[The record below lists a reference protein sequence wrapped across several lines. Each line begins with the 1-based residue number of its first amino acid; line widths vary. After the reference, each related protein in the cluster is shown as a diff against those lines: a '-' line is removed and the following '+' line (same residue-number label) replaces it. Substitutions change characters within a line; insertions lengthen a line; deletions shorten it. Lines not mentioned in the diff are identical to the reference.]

1 MSRLSFFLWRLCLL
15 GLWQNCSTKT
25 GLGWATIIEENSGKQ
40 QKMIREGVAR
50 SLKEFLSVEELPFNV
65 PPHREMGDFSS
76 AICLS
81 LAKERRQPPMEIAKK
96 TAEHLRSSPPP
107 FIREVTVTPPG
118 YLNFKVD
125 WSALAGILI
134 PQILE
139 KREHFGRPASVE
151 KEKVFVEHTS
161 VNPNKAMHIGH
172 LRNAV
177 LGDTMAR
184 VLKWLGFSTEVC
196 NYIDDTGLQ
205 VVDVV
210 TAFLYLDPPHYSG
223 EVSDFETIW
232 AKVPK
237 DQPFDYFC
245 WDLYAR
251 FQNELENNPSLV
263 ERREEVLHR
272 IEGGS
277 HPISYFAKDLAEK
290 IVQAH
295 LETVAQLSIF
305 YDLLNWESDIIARGF
320 WESTFELLKEKGG
333 LRFETE
339 GPNEGCWVVP
349 FGGIVETVEGVKSL
363 DKILV
368 RSNGSV
374 TYTAKDV
381 AYQLWK
387 FGLLKK
393 DFLYK
398 QWGLQT
404 NGKALWTTARGG
416 ESGDRIPQRFGHAK
430 SVINVIDTRQ
440 SYPQQVVGECLRQMG
455 FEKEAEQ
462 SIHLAY
468 EVVNLSPQ
476 AARLL
481 GMEETDEKKSV
492 AMSGRSGTGV
502 KAKDFIQM
510 IKQKVIEKADH
521 RLEDSTASALAAA
534 AIRYYLLKFTLESQ
548 IVFDFD
554 EALKTTGDTG
564 VYLEYAHARACSIFR
579 KAEERRIDVNWREDC
594 IPTQLT
600 ETERGLLD
608 DLSKLSSVVTRTGK
622 TLRVSQLAEYALD
635 LATSFTNFYEHP
647 DPGADVQTP
656 FIHLQDQSLQIFRL
670 SLVKAFREVMAN
682 ILNLMGMP
690 TLERI

>member
-1 MSRLSFFLWRLCLL
+1 
-15 GLWQNCSTKT
+15 
-25 GLGWATIIEENSGKQ
+25 
-40 QKMIREGVAR
+40 MIREGVAIL
-50 SLKEFLSVEELPFNV
+50 LKGLLGVEEIPFNV
-65 PPHREMGDFSS
+65 PPHREIGDFSS
-76 AICLS
+76 AVCLS
-81 LAKERRQPPMEIAKK
+81 LAKERRQPPMEIAKE
-96 TAEHLRSSPPP
+96 TIEQLRSKLPPY
-107 FIREVTVTPPG
+107 IQEITLTPPG
-118 YLNFKVD
+118 YINFKVD
-125 WSALAGILI
+125 WPVLAQDLI

-139 KREHFGRPASVE
+139 KGDLFGRPLSTQ
-151 KEKVFVEHTS
+151 KEKVFIEHTS

-177 LGDTMAR
+177 LGDTIAR
-184 VLKWLGFSTEVC
+184 VLDWLGFSTEVC

-210 TAFLYLDPPHYSG
+210 TALLYLDSPFFTEGS
-223 EVSDFETIW
+223 SDFKPIW
-232 AKVPK
+232 KKIPK
-237 DQPFDYFC
+237 DQRFDYFC

-251 FQNELENNPSLV
+251 FQNELEKNASLL
-263 ERREEVLHR
+263 EKREEILHK
-272 IEGGS
+272 IEGGL
-277 HPISYFAKDLAEK
+277 HPIASFAKELAEK

-305 YDLLNWESDIIARGF
+305 YDLLNWESDIICRGF
-320 WESTFELLKEKGG
+320 WEVTFELLKERGA

-339 GPNEGCWVVP
+339 GPNKGCWVVP
-349 FGGIVETVEGVKSL
+349 FGGIVETEEGVKSL

-374 TYTAKDV
+374 TYTGKDV

-393 DFLYK
+393 DFLYRHL
-398 QWGLQT
+398 GFQT
-404 NGKALWTTARGG
+404 NGKVLWTTGR
-416 ESGDRIPQRFGHAK
+416 EGDPGDLLSQRFGHADR
-430 SVINVIDTRQ
+430 VINVIDTRQ
-440 SYPQQVVGECLRQMG
+440 SYPQQVVSECLRQMG
-455 FEKEAEQ
+455 FEKQAEE

-481 GMEETDEKKSV
+481 GIGEVNEKKAF

-502 KAKDFIQM
+502 KANDFIQM
-510 IKQKVIEKADH
+510 VKQKVIEKADH
-521 RLEDSTASALAAA
+521 PLEEGVASALASA

-548 IVFDFD
+548 IIFDFD

-564 VYLEYAHARACSIFR
+564 IYLEYAHARACSIFR
-579 KAEERRIDVNWREDC
+579 KAEERKIDLQWRKDS

-600 ETERGLLD
+600 ETERDLLD
-608 DLSKLSSVVTRTGK
+608 ALSGFSSTIIKTGNA
-622 TLRVSQLAEYALD
+622 LRVSQLTEYAFD
-635 LATSFTNFYEHP
+635 LATAFTNFYEHP

-656 FIHLQDQSLQIFRL
+656 FIHLRDQCLQNFRL
-670 SLVKAFREVMAN
+670 SLVKAFQTVMAN
-682 ILNLMGMP
+682 VLKLMGMP

>member
-1 MSRLSFFLWRLCLL
+1 MIKEEVASALRALL
-15 GLWQNCSTKT
+15 N
-25 GLGWATIIEENSGKQ
+25 
-40 QKMIREGVAR
+40 
-50 SLKEFLSVEELPFNV
+50 VEEIPFNV
-65 PPHREMGDFSS
+65 PPQREQGDFSS

-81 LAKERRQPPMEIAKK
+81 MAKQRKQAPVKIAQDV
-96 TAEHLRSSPPP
+96 ADRLRSNLPPY
-107 FIREVTVTPPG
+107 IQDVGVSPPG
-118 YLNFKVD
+118 YLNFKVN
-125 WSALAGILI
+125 WPALAQDLI
-134 PQILE
+134 PRILQE
-139 KREHFGRPASVE
+139 GEFFGKPVSE
-151 KEKVFVEHTS
+151 TKKKVFIEHTS

-172 LRNAV
+172 LRNSV
-177 LGDTMAR
+177 LGDTLAR

-210 TAFLYLDPPHYSG
+210 TALLYLDPPFYAEGSG
-223 EVSDFETIW
+223 FVSIW
-232 AKVPK
+232 KKIPT
-237 DQPFDYFC
+237 DQAFDYFC

-251 FQNELENNPSLV
+251 FQNELEKKPSLLGK
-263 ERREEVLHR
+263 REEVLHR
-272 IEGGS
+272 IEGGID
-277 HPISYFAKDLAEK
+277 PVAGFAKELATK
-290 IVQAH
+290 IVQSH
-295 LETVAQLSIF
+295 LETVSQLSIS

-320 WESTFELLKEKGG
+320 WEATSELLKEKKA
-333 LRFETE
+333 LQYETE

-349 FGGIVETVEGVKSL
+349 FGGIVETDDGMKSL

-374 TYTAKDV
+374 TYTGKDI

-398 QWGLQT
+398 PWGLQV
-404 NGKALWTTARGG
+404 NGEMLWTTAKDGEPAERHSKKFGG
-416 ESGDRIPQRFGHAK
+416 AEM
-430 SVINVIDTRQ
+430 VINVIDTRQ
-440 SYPQQVVGECLRQMG
+440 SYPQQVVRECLRKMG
-455 FEKEAEQ
+455 FEKEANA

-481 GMEETDEKKSV
+481 GMEETGEKKAY

-510 IKQKVIEKADH
+510 VRQKVIEKADH
-521 RLEDSTASALAAA
+521 PLEERAASSLASA
-534 AIRYYLLKFTLESQ
+534 AIRYYLLKFALESQ

-564 VYLEYAHARACSIFR
+564 IYLEYAHARACSILR
-579 KAEERRIDVNWREDC
+579 KAGEQKIDPRWSRDC
-594 IPTQLT
+594 VPEQLT

-608 DLSKLSSVVTRTGK
+608 ALSNFPPALARTGK
-622 TLRVSQLAEYALD
+622 TLRVSQLTEYGFD

-647 DPGADVQTP
+647 DPGADVQVP
-656 FIHLQDQSLQIFRL
+656 FIHLQDHKLRTFRL
-670 SLVKAFREVMAN
+670 SLVVAFQKAMAN

-690 TLERI
+690 TLEKI

>member
-1 MSRLSFFLWRLCLL
+1 
-15 GLWQNCSTKT
+15 
-25 GLGWATIIEENSGKQ
+25 
-40 QKMIREGVAR
+40 
-50 SLKEFLSVEELPFNV
+50 
-65 PPHREMGDFSS
+65 
-76 AICLS
+76 
-81 LAKERRQPPMEIAKK
+81 MEIAKK
-96 TAEHLRSSPPP
+96 TAEQLRLNPPP
-107 FIREVTVTPPG
+107 FIHEVSVSPPG

-125 WSALAGILI
+125 WPALARELI
-134 PQILE
+134 PQIVG
-139 KREHFGRPASVE
+139 KRDLFGRPASIE
-151 KEKVFVEHTS
+151 KEKVFIEHTS

-177 LGDTMAR
+177 LGDTVAR

-196 NYIDDTGLQ
+196 NYIDDTGVQ

-210 TAFLYLDPPHYSG
+210 TALLYLDPPFFAEG
-223 EVSDFETIW
+223 ISDFGTIW

-237 DQPFDYFC
+237 DHPLDYFC

-251 FQNELENNPSLV
+251 FQNELEVNSSLL
-263 ERREEVLHR
+263 ERREEVLR
-272 IEGGS
+272 KIEGGS
-277 HPISYFAKDLAEK
+277 HPISSFAKELANK
-290 IVQAH
+290 IVQGH

-305 YDLLNWESDIIARGF
+305 YDLLNWESDIISRGF
-320 WESTFELLKEKGG
+320 WEATFELLKEKGA
-333 LRFETE
+333 LRFEAE

-349 FGGIVETVEGVKSL
+349 FGGIVETGEGVKSL

-374 TYTAKDV
+374 TYTGKDV

-398 QWGLQT
+398 HWGMQS
-404 NGKALWTTARGG
+404 NGQLLWTTAPDG
-416 ESGDRIPQRFGHAK
+416 ETGDRISQRFGHAAR
-430 SVINVIDTRQ
+430 VINVIDTRQ
-440 SYPQQVVGECLRQMG
+440 SYPQQVVSECLRQVG

-462 SIHLAY
+462 SVHLAY

-476 AARLL
+476 SARLL

-502 KAKDFIQM
+502 KAKDFIEM
-510 IKQKVIEKADH
+510 VKQKVIEKAEN
-521 RLEDSTASALAAA
+521 RLEDHTASALAAA
-534 AIRYYLLKFTLESQ
+534 AIRYYLLRFTLESQ

-564 VYLEYAHARACSIFR
+564 VYLEYAHARACSILR
-579 KAEERRIDVNWREDC
+579 KAEERKIDLHWRSNC
-594 IPTQLT
+594 IPAQLT
-600 ETERGLLD
+600 DTERGLLD
-608 DLSKLSSVVTRTGK
+608 ALSKLSSVVTRTGK
-622 TLRVSQLAEYALD
+622 TLRVSQLTEYAFD

-647 DPGADVQTP
+647 DPGAGVQTP
-656 FIHLQDQSLQIFRL
+656 FIHLQDEGLQIFRL

-682 ILNLMGMP
+682 ILDLMGMP

>member
-1 MSRLSFFLWRLCLL
+1 
-15 GLWQNCSTKT
+15 
-25 GLGWATIIEENSGKQ
+25 
-40 QKMIREGVAR
+40 MIREGVAR
-50 SLKEFLSVEELPFNV
+50 SLKEFLGVEEVPFNV
-65 PPHREMGDFSS
+65 PPHHEMGDLSS

-96 TAEHLRSSPPP
+96 TAEQLRLNPSP
-107 FIREVTVTPPG
+107 FIREISVTPPG

-125 WSALAGILI
+125 WPALAQALI

-139 KREHFGRPASVE
+139 KGNFFGRPSSIE
-151 KEKVFVEHTS
+151 KGKVFIEHTS

-177 LGDTMAR
+177 LGDTVAR
-184 VLKWLGFSTEVC
+184 VLKWLGFSVEIC

-210 TAFLYLDPPHYSG
+210 TALLYLDPPFFTPLESPTIYGGGDVNKASVPYRKG
-223 EVSDFETIW
+223 GVKAPSFLTGLTEGVSDFETIW
-232 AKVPK
+232 AKIPK

-251 FQNELENNPSLV
+251 FQNELEMNPSLL
-263 ERREEVLHR
+263 EKREEVLHR

-277 HPISYFAKDLAEK
+277 HPIYSFAKDLAEK

-295 LETVAQLSIF
+295 LETVTQLSIF

-320 WESTFELLKEKGG
+320 WESTFELLKETGG

-398 QWGLQT
+398 QWGVQT
-404 NGKALWTTARGG
+404 NGQALWTTARGG
-416 ESGDRIPQRFGHAK
+416 ESGDRIPQRFGHAER
-430 SVINVIDTRQ
+430 VINVIDTRQ
-440 SYPQQVVGECLRQMG
+440 SYPQQVVSECLRQMG

-521 RLEDSTASALAAA
+521 RLEENTASALAAA

-564 VYLEYAHARACSIFR
+564 VYLEYAHARACSILR
-579 KAEERRIDVNWREDC
+579 KAEERKIDLHWKSDC

-608 DLSKLSSVVTRTGK
+608 DLSKLSSVVTRAGK

-670 SLVKAFREVMAN
+670 SLVRAFREVMAN
-682 ILNLMGMP
+682 LLNLMGMP